1 MEGEAINRN
10 RMRGCKEMS
19 EMKVIEIGIVAGVN
33 DMGNSEEKRRYGGKK
48 NDRKHRGME
57 TMKGIWTNGQRK
69 KMKPNYETRSDA
81 MNLIMK

>member
-33 DMGNSEEKRRYGGKK
+33 DMGNSEEKRR
-48 NDRKHRGME
+48 
-57 TMKGIWTNGQRK
+57 
-69 KMKPNYETRSDA
+69 
-81 MNLIMK
+81 